1 MSSAGRGRGL
11 SIRRTDFLAL
21 SNLRSD
27 GRKPHEIRKIHIQMG
42 IVPGNLGS
50 AVVQMGLSSCL
61 AIVNGPME
69 CMRRTDELS
78 DRAILDVSLQISPQA
93 SSDRR
98 VFYPNTDRRLIEA
111 ATQIQHTLEAAL
123 LLQTYPRLRIT
134 INISVLCDDGGRLC
148 TAINAAS
155 MALID
160 AGIPMKD
167 ICCACSAGGTMNS
180 STDSTTVL
188 IDLNRTEE
196 STNQNGTS
204 SVYMPVAILPQRGTI
219 VLAQCSE
226 SRLPDLTSMELVLE
240 AAMEGCRTIYEY
252 MQIAVQERAA
262 SLLNK
267 YSSNQ

>member
-21 SNLRSD
+21 SNLRND
-27 GRKPHEIRKIHIQMG
+27 GRKPHEIRKIQIQMG

-50 AVVQMGLSSCL
+50 AVVQMGLTSCL

-69 CMRRTDELS
+69 CIRRSDELS
-78 DRAILDVSLQISPQA
+78 DRAIIDVSLQISPHA

-98 VFYPNTDRRLIEA
+98 VFHPNTDRRLIEA

-123 LLQTYPRLRIT
+123 QTYPKLRIT

-180 STDSTTVL
+180 TDSTTVL
-188 IDLNRTEE
+188 IDLNRMEE

-252 MQIAVQERAA
+252 MQAAVQERAA
-262 SLLNK
+262 SLLKN
-267 YSSNQ
+267 YTSNQ